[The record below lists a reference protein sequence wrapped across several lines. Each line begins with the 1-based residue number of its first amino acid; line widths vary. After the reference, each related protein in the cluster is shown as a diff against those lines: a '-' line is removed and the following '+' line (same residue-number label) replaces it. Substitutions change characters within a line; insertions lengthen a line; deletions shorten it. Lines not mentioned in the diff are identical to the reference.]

1 MTRSISSLWFT
12 LALLGLVWS
21 GPAVAAPFA
30 YITNSGTNDVSV
42 IDTATNVV
50 TVTVPV
56 GIGPFGVAVNPAG
69 TRVYVGNSSGNDLSI
84 MDALNARTKKPRAYT
99 TYMTVMQRLD
109 DKGLLDRTR
118 SGRSDTYT
126 PTLSR
131 EEYQELRAAAQV
143 QGLVDE
149 FGDVALAHFA
159 KSLQTL
165 DPARRRQLR
174 RLAGQL

>member
-1 MTRSISSLWFT
+1 VARSKT
-12 LALLGLVWS
+12 KAPPPALHELEAEIMEEVWRE
-21 GPAVAAPFA
+21 GE
-30 YITNSGTNDVSV
+30 T
-42 IDTATNVV
+42 
-50 TVTVPV
+50 TVK
-56 GIGPFGVAVNPAG
+56 
-69 TRVYVGNSSGNDLSI
+69 RV
-84 MDALNARTKKPRAYT
+84 MEALNRKANSPRAYT

-109 DKGLLDRTR
+109 DKGLLDRIR
-118 SGRSDTYT
+118 SGRYDTYT

-131 EEYQELRAAAQV
+131 DEYKELRAAAQV